1 MGPFTV
7 PAGAIRPALYFYD
20 KEGNPIAAKSVVDVL
35 GDLEVAE
42 DGALSVT
49 TTIEPLGVEWL
60 RNRYFTQPRLGRE
73 AQLR

>member
-20 KEGNPIAAKSVVDVL
+20 KEANPIAAKSVVDVL

-60 RNRYFTQPRLGRE
+60 RNRYFTQPRPGWE